1 MLKPNFAEINCVHY
15 LRNTLKLKTRHKR
28 FTSPSGMREFENP
41 AYDFKIQPPTFAEIT
56 KFIMKMKF
64 SASPRPL
71 DQISVITFKKCPV
84 LTSRLKNILQTAQ
97 TVNTLHD
104 VWNSGVTVLE
114 HKKGIAANPEN
125 FRPITLQPVLSKVFT
140 SIFRNRL
147 FNFSSKNKYIETN
160 RQKGFWERYFLIR
173 KLKRK

>member
-1 MLKPNFAEINCVHY
+1 MTTKENITKSFWKPCEEVLKPETKMLKPNFAEINCVHY

-84 LTSRLKNILQTAQ
+84 LTSRLKNILQTA
-97 TVNTLHD
+97 
-104 VWNSGVTVLE
+104 
-114 HKKGIAANPEN
+114 
-125 FRPITLQPVLSKVFT
+125 
-140 SIFRNRL
+140 
-147 FNFSSKNKYIETN
+147 
-160 RQKGFWERYFLIR
+160 
-173 KLKRK
+173 